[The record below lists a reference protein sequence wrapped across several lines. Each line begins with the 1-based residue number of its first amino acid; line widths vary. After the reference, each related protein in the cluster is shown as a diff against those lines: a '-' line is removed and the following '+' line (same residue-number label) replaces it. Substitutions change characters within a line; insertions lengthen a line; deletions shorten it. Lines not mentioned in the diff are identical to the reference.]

1 MIYFTSDQH
10 FGHANIIRLC
20 DRPFE
25 TAEEMNQVMLQRWNS
40 KVANGD
46 TVYFLGD
53 LFFRD
58 REVIVP
64 ILDQLKGHKHLIL
77 GNHDDFWLGKVDV
90 NRYFESVSL
99 MAEVQVNGQWV
110 TLCHYPMVTWKN
122 MNKTYMV
129 HGHIH
134 GNTNADYWPLLW
146 RRENVLN
153 ASVEVND
160 YYPVT
165 FEELVENNRKWKEA
179 HPCAEVPTSDLMS

>member
-20 DRPFE
+20 DRPFK
-25 TAEEMNQVMLQRWNS
+25 TAEEMNQVMLQRWNT
-40 KVANGD
+40 KVTNGD

-58 REVIVP
+58 KEVIVP
-64 ILDQLKGHKHLIL
+64 ILEQLKGHKHLIL
-77 GNHDDFWLGKVDV
+77 GNHDDFWLSKADV

-99 MAEVQVNGQWV
+99 MAEVQVKGTWV

-122 MNKTYMV
+122 MNKTYMI

-179 HPCAEVPTSDLMS
+179 HPCAEPPASDLMS